1 MEWLVFLAFVV
12 VVLPPIL
19 AAWIWALTARIGRLE
34 QRIAALEARALEA
47 AIAAPEDAREPLV
60 LDTPLP
66 PLYFAQ
72 RQPPAQSSAETPAET
87 PAAATPPEEQPS
99 PNLEPLLLDTPLP
112 PASND
117 MDEPAQ
123 PIVAAAVR
131 AERIVVSD
139 VTPESPRS
147 FRARGFEQ
155 WLSERG
161 LAWLGG
167 GALTLGIIFFLS
179 FAATQNWFTPN
190 VQLVSAL
197 AGAVLLLAL
206 SEPVRRGKNPN
217 PLIAAMLAA
226 GGAIAFYATA
236 WAAYGGYHFID
247 WPLAAA
253 LLTLCALLLVGL
265 SFLHGEPLGVLAIIA
280 ALLTPAIAN
289 LEAWPTEAVTL
300 YVSVVATGGF
310 ALAWLRRWSWTA
322 ASTVTG
328 LYFWFAAAIGVDQ
341 LRRAMA
347 FLSVASLGAVTLA
360 MRPARDEEEATLTW
374 ARITS
379 LAPTIAICISS
390 VLLLWAWTSVSM
402 GPGALIA
409 GPALIGVFHVALAA
423 YAARARLAAPAAFA
437 VAVGALV
444 AGVALH
450 LALRA
455 PLLPGGDVY
464 PSLLAASFAIAF
476 SALAARPTRHA
487 RLIISGA
494 GAAGSVLLTLV
505 AATTRSDWHGIAA
518 WAPLFVGAA
527 FLFACA
533 WRATRSAANPQAD
546 IGVDC
551 WVAGSAVLLL
561 IGIELA
567 WISNLRTAGDAAAA
581 MLFAAA
587 FAWRGWRATRIAALT
602 AAALSLAHA
611 LSPDLIGATLSNAI
625 PLWRGLLI
633 LATAAAPLYLASLL
647 SAQREPRG
655 ATAESLNSA
664 AVLVALVAVFLTLRW
679 FAVGGAGQGLDAL
692 SEHGLRAITL
702 LTAGHLMLA
711 RPGVET
717 GLISRWRGHVTMAFG
732 IGYAL
737 VSSVLLANPWWG
749 QVAGAVSGPLLLDSL
764 LLALGAPAA
773 LSFAAAN
780 RLYRGER
787 AAARFY
793 AASGG
798 LFLLAWAIVE
808 LRRVFHAGAMAW
820 TPVGLFEG
828 ACYALIF
835 IVFALLVAIVARLR
849 EGPNHPFGADLR
861 ASTRVLT
868 WACLLAA
875 AWILLLA
882 RNPSWSDAPSD
893 ATSRLFAVM
902 AQAWAATLAF
912 GLGRALSRTRGV
924 DITRYVA
931 AAAATLFTWSF
942 GHASIHLA
950 PAAGLAPYAHT
961 LWPLVLVIAGAA
973 ITARAP
979 GRDTVRAYL
988 DDLEAIWGAAIWPVF
1003 GFAAF
1008 GLWLLFNPWWG
1019 MSPASPPSPPLALLG
1034 LAAYPIAAWLSLTAP
1049 HVQAWPWRAHF
1060 ARAATIACIAHMFVA
1075 ITLLVRWVYHD
1086 ADMARAT
1093 STPLEL
1099 WSYSAV
1105 WALYGA
1111 SVLAFGALRDASVL
1125 RWSGLVLL
1133 GVTAIKV
1140 FAIDT
1145 AQLSGLIRAA
1155 SLIGLSAV
1163 LLLVAWAT
1171 RRIRQTPPS
1180 AP

>member
-1 MEWLVFLAFVV
+1 MEWLVLLAFVV

-19 AAWIWALTARIGRLE
+19 AIWVGSLNARIGRLE
-34 QRIAALEARALEA
+34 QRIAELEASRLESPA
-47 AIAAPEDAREPLV
+47 AEQAAPAAEDTREPLV

-72 RQPPAQSSAETPAET
+72 RESPAET
-87 PAAATPPEEQPS
+87 PPSELRPPEE
-99 PNLEPLLLDTPLP
+99 LEPLLLDTPLP
-112 PASND
+112 PAWND
-117 MDEPAQ
+117 MDEPPQ
-123 PIVAAAVR
+123 PVVAAR
-131 AERIVVSD
+131 TGGIVVSAVAPD
-139 VTPESPRS
+139 SPPS

-167 GALTLGIIFFLS
+167 GALALGIIFFLS
-179 FAATQNWFTPN
+179 FAATQNWFTPT

-197 AGAVLLLAL
+197 AGAVVLLGL

-217 PLIAAMLAA
+217 PLVAAMLAA
-226 GGAIAFYATA
+226 GGAVAFYATA

-265 SFLHGEPLGVLAIIA
+265 SFLHGEALGVLAIIA

-289 LEAWPTEAVTL
+289 VDAWPTEAVTL
-300 YVSVVATGGF
+300 YVSVVAAGGF

-322 ASTVTG
+322 AVTITG

-347 FLSVASLGAVTLA
+347 FLSVASLGAVSLA
-360 MRPARDEEEATLTW
+360 MRPAPEREDEGTLTW
-374 ARITS
+374 SRITS
-379 LAPTIAICISS
+379 LGPTIAICVSS

-437 VAVGALV
+437 VVVGALV
-444 AGVALH
+444 AGVVLH
-450 LALRA
+450 LVLRA

-505 AATTRSDWHGIAA
+505 AATTRSEWHGIAA
-518 WAPLFVGAA
+518 WAPLFAGAA

-546 IGVDC
+546 IGVDA

-561 IGIELA
+561 IGIESA
-567 WISNLRTAGDAAAA
+567 WVANMRVAGDAAAA

-611 LSPDLIGATLSNAI
+611 LSPDLISATLSGDI
-625 PLWRGLLI
+625 PLWRALLI
-633 LATAAAPLYLASLL
+633 LAAAAAPLYLASLL
-647 SAQREPRG
+647 TSQREPRS

-664 AVLVALVAVFLTLRW
+664 ALFLVLVAVFLTLRW
-679 FAVGGAGQGLDAL
+679 FAAGGAGQSLDAL
-692 SEHGLRAITL
+692 SEHGLRVITL
-702 LTAGHLMLA
+702 LAAGHLLLPRVGA
-711 RPGVET
+711 ET
-717 GLISRWRGHVTMAFG
+717 GLISRWRGHATMAAG
-732 IGYAL
+732 IGYML
-737 VSSVLLANPWWG
+737 FVPLLIANPWWG
-749 QVAGAVSGPLLLDSL
+749 QEASAASGPFLLDSL
-764 LLALGAPAA
+764 LLAFAAPAA
-773 LSFAAAN
+773 LMFAAAN
-780 RLYRGER
+780 RLYLRER
-787 AAARFY
+787 NAARFY

-798 LFLLAWAIVE
+798 LFAFAWLILE
-808 LRRVFHAGAMAW
+808 LRRGFHAGAMSFSA
-820 TPVGLFEG
+820 VGLFEG
-828 ACYALIF
+828 ACYALAF
-835 IVFALLVAIVARLR
+835 IVLALLVAIVARLR
-849 EGPNHPFGADLR
+849 EGPGHPFAADLQ

-868 WACLLAA
+868 WGCLLIA
-875 AWILLLA
+875 AWILLLE

-902 AQAWAATLAF
+902 AQAWAATLSIA
-912 GLGRALSRTRGV
+912 LGRALSRTRGV
-924 DITRYVA
+924 DTTRYA
-931 AAAATLFTWSF
+931 AAAAAAMFTWSF
-942 GHASIHLA
+942 GHAAIHLA
-950 PAAGLAPYAHT
+950 PLYGLAPYAHT
-961 LWPLVLVIAGAA
+961 LWPFVLVIAGAA
-973 ITARAP
+973 ITARVP

-1003 GFAAF
+1003 GFAAL

-1019 MSPASPPSPPLALLG
+1019 VSPAGPESPPLALLG
-1034 LAAYPIAAWLSLTAP
+1034 LAAYPAAAWLSLTAP
-1049 HVQAWPWRAHF
+1049 NVQGLRWRSHL
-1060 ARAATIACIAHMFVA
+1060 ARAATIACVVHIFVA
-1075 ITLLVRWVYHD
+1075 ITLLVRWVNHG
-1086 ADMARAT
+1086 ADMAKAT

-1105 WALYGA
+1105 WALYGG

-1125 RWSGLVLL
+1125 RWSGLALL

-1180 AP
+1180 AS